1 MHNRGVKQSAFFD
14 ILTENLTINVPADFP
29 DIQSA
34 HDSLLRTFIPPDV
47 TVTINVAAGH
57 ITQTKAIHINHVN
70 GDRIEIIGAD
80 PIEHTVAN
88 LASMTQTE
96 FAFNLTN
103 ATGISAGDI
112 VDITESF
119 GTGHHHSLMGAYRVT
134 AVSSNTV
141 TVAHSMRTPVS
152 ALGTVTLN
160 SQTILRKMTT
170 VIFCNQCGGLQINY
184 DRGLKRWRN
193 IALVGDGSIAWDDG
207 WARHG
212 IHVGV
217 RGWLYLE
224 GYVSVI
230 GFGMSGLVAG
240 GASFI
245 FGQVGKLCGNG
256 EHGLHLAYGAGVDS
270 SYAVTNHNGKA
281 GVFAHG
287 VLPGGKIENFISCG
301 NESCGILTEGARMD
315 VRAVVGFNAA
325 AGISS
330 YYNSSINAT
339 GSISFRNGFADFQS
353 FTNSNM
359 NVTST
364 SGYIV
369 QAVYDPA
376 IGVEGQNR
384 NGINF
389 TL

>member
-1 MHNRGVKQSAFFD
+1 MHFHVLAED
-14 ILTENLTINVPADFP
+14 LIINVPGDFP
-29 DIQSA
+29 TIQAA

-47 TVTINVAAGH
+47 TVTINVAGER
-57 ITQTKAIHINHVN
+57 ITQTKAIHINHNN

-80 PIEHTVAN
+80 PTEYTVVS
-88 LASMTQTE
+88 LESITQTA
-96 FAFNLTN
+96 FAFNLTD
-103 ATGISAGDI
+103 ASGIAAGDI
-112 VDITESF
+112 VEITESF

-134 AVSSNTV
+134 AVSGNTA
-141 TVAHSMRTPVS
+141 TVAHHMRTPVTD
-152 ALGTVTLN
+152 LGTVTLN
-160 SQTILRKMTT
+160 NQTILRKMTT
-170 VIFCNQCGGLQINY
+170 VISCDQCGGLQINY

-193 IALVGDGSIAWDDG
+193 IALVGDGSLGWDEG

-245 FGQVGKLCGNG
+245 FGQIGKLCGNG
-256 EHGLHLAYGAGVDS
+256 EHGLLLAYGAGIDS

-287 VLPGGKIENFISCG
+287 ILPGGKIENFISCG

-315 VRAVVGFNAA
+315 VRAVVGFNKA
-325 AGISS
+325 AGIAS
-330 YYNSSINAT
+330 YYNSSVNAT

-364 SGYIV
+364 AGYIAP
-369 QAVYDPA
+369 AVYDPP
-376 IGVEGQNR
+376 VNLEGQNR

-389 TL
+389 VL